1 MTLSPEA
8 KRAFTR
14 QYKESPRP
22 AGVFSIR
29 NQTNGRIYVASH
41 LDVEGA
47 VNRARFELN
56 HRSHRNK
63 ALQRDWL
70 ALGASGFTVEVVDRI
85 KERDDDATF
94 DRTAELEKLLVLWRE
109 ELQCFGERGYNTP

>member
-1 MTLSPEA
+1 MNLSSEA
-8 KRAFTR
+8 KRAFAR
-14 QYKESPRP
+14 QYKERPRP

-29 NQTNGRIYVASH
+29 NETNGRIYVAGN

-63 ALQRDWL
+63 ALQGDWL
-70 ALGASGFTVEVVDRI
+70 ALGATSFTFEVVDRI

-94 DRTAELEKLLVLWRE
+94 DRAAELEKLLVLWQE